1 MAEFSVRYNGW
12 RCFSKYTRCVSWLQ
26 VTGIDRFFSWLQGN
40 PARITERR
48 PPASSLSIREAD
60 IERCDYVCGGMYDS
74 SGAVSAKYQLKLGLS
89 SPQKEVHIASTP
101 WSVNGLYGLE
111 DIA

>member
-1 MAEFSVRYNGW
+1 MR
-12 RCFSKYTRCVSWLQ
+12 L
-26 VTGIDRFFSWLQGN
+26 
-40 PARITERR
+40 
-48 PPASSLSIREAD
+48 
-60 IERCDYVCGGMYDS
+60 CGGMYDS